1 MKKLKK
7 CLSAILAGM
16 LSVSLLGSLAVNAET
31 VDTEKKIY
39 TLSELFEMSEEE
51 FFALDSFE
59 LNPSPAYQHKVVTP
73 KMIYDEINLA
83 MDGYNFFGNMFTCRY
98 RKYVPYYT
106 EKEIMRLLDVDD
118 IDFVVESSVTT
129 DFYGNGISDIVWVH
143 DRFYNTECTKLEAA
157 KVNYCL
163 YQVMEFNHLSYV
175 LDSGYSAG
183 DVNEDGKLTAM
194 DAAFLARKLAEQ
206 KVNEL
211 PETADVNGDGE
222 ITALDCAEIAKF
234 LAAKAM
240 SKAEGMFVE
249 QQ

>member
-7 CLSAILAGM
+7 CLSTILAGM
-16 LSVSLLGSLAVNAET
+16 ISVSLLGSLAVNA
-31 VDTEKKIY
+31 DTEKKIY

-51 FFALDSFE
+51 FFALDPVDENDPRPTSPKAMYND
-59 LNPSPAYQHKVVTP
+59 LNLGMSYC
-73 KMIYDEINLA
+73 
-83 MDGYNFFGNMFTCRY
+83 NFFGNVYTCEY

-118 IDFVVESSVTT
+118 IDFVIESSIVT
-129 DFYGNGISDIVWVH
+129 DLYGNGINHTIWVH
-143 DRFYNTECTKLEAA
+143 DRFYSKDFTKLEIA
-157 KVNYCL
+157 KIRYCL
-163 YQVMEFNHLSYV
+163 YQVMEFFHVSYV
-175 LDSGYSAG
+175 LDSAYCTG
-183 DVNEDGKLTAM
+183 DVNEDGKFTAM

-206 KVNEL
+206 KVDEL

-234 LAAKAM
+234 LAAQAM
-240 SKAEGMFVE
+240 AKAEGMFVE

>member
-16 LSVSLLGSLAVNAET
+16 LSVSLLGSLAVNA
-31 VDTEKKIY
+31 DTEKKIY

-51 FFALDSFE
+51 FFALDPVDENDPRPTSPKAMYND
-59 LNPSPAYQHKVVTP
+59 LNLGMSYC
-73 KMIYDEINLA
+73 
-83 MDGYNFFGNMFTCRY
+83 NFFGNVFTCEY
-98 RKYVPYYT
+98 GKYVPYYT
-106 EKEIMRLLDVDD
+106 EKEIMRLLDVKD
-118 IDFVVESSVTT
+118 IDFVIESSITT
-129 DFYGNGISDIVWVH
+129 DFYGNGISHLIWVH
-143 DRFYNTECTKLEAA
+143 DRFYSKDFTKLEIA
-157 KVNYCL
+157 KIRYCL
-163 YQVMEFNHLSYV
+163 YQVMEFFHLSYV

-183 DVNEDGKLTAM
+183 DVNEDGKFTAM

-206 KVNEL
+206 KVDEL

-234 LAAKAM
+234 LAAQAM
-240 SKAEGMFVE
+240 AKAEGMFVE

>member
-16 LSVSLLGSLAVNAET
+16 LSVSLLGSLVVKAET
-31 VDTEKKIY
+31 ADTEKNIY

-51 FFALDSFE
+51 FFALDPVDE
-59 LNPSPAYQHKVVTP
+59 NDPRPTSPK
-73 KMIYDEINLA
+73 A
-83 MDGYNFFGNMFTCRY
+83 MYNDLYLGMYHCNFFGNVYTCEY

-118 IDFVVESSVTT
+118 IDFVIESSIVT
-129 DFYGNGISDIVWVH
+129 DLYGNGINHTIWVH
-143 DRFYNTECTKLEAA
+143 DRFYSKDFTRLEIA
-157 KVNYCL
+157 KIRYCL
-163 YQVMEFNHLSYV
+163 YQVMEFGHVSYV
-175 LDSGYSAG
+175 LDSAYCTG
-183 DVNEDGKLTAM
+183 DVNEDGKFTAM

-206 KVNEL
+206 KADEL

-234 LAAKAM
+234 LAAQAM
-240 SKAEGMFVE
+240 AKAEGMFVE

>member
-16 LSVSLLGSLAVNAET
+16 ISVSLLGSLAVNAET
-31 VDTEKKIY
+31 TDTEKKIY

-106 EKEIMRLLDVDD
+106 EKEIIRLLDVDD
-118 IDFVVESSVTT
+118 IDFVVES
-129 DFYGNGISDIVWVH
+129 GITYHEDGINSKVWVH
-143 DRFYNTECTKLEAA
+143 DRYYDTECTVLEVA

-163 YQVMEFNHLSYV
+163 YQVMDFHQLINP
-175 LDSGYSAG
+175 LDSHYLVG
-183 DVNEDGKLTAM
+183 DANEDGKFTAM
-194 DAAFLARKLAEQ
+194 DAAFVAKKLAEQ
-206 KVNEL
+206 KADEL
-211 PETADVNGDGE
+211 PETADINGDGE
-222 ITALDCAEIAKF
+222 ITAFDCAKIAQF
-234 LAAKAM
+234 LAARALA
-240 SKAEGMFVE
+240 KAEGMTIE

>member
-16 LSVSLLGSLAVNAET
+16 ISVSLLGSFAVNA
-31 VDTEKKIY
+31 DTEKKIY

-51 FFALDSFE
+51 FFALDPIDENDSRTT
-59 LNPSPAYQHKVVTP
+59 SPKYFYDHCGTE
-73 KMIYDEINLA
+73 IY
-83 MDGYNFFGNMFTCRY
+83 GYNYFSNIYTCEY
-98 RKYVPYYT
+98 GEYVPYYT

-118 IDFVVESSVTT
+118 IDFVIESSIVT
-129 DFYGNGISDIVWVH
+129 DLYGNGINHTIWVH
-143 DRFYNTECTKLEAA
+143 DRFYSKDFTKLEIA
-157 KVNYCL
+157 KIRYCL
-163 YQVMEFNHLSYV
+163 YQVMEFFHVSYV
-175 LDSGYSAG
+175 LDSAYCTG
-183 DVNEDGKLTAM
+183 DVNEDGKFTAM

-206 KVNEL
+206 KVDEL

-234 LAAKAM
+234 LAAQAM
-240 SKAEGMFVE
+240 AKAEGMFVE

>member
-16 LSVSLLGSLAVNAET
+16 ISVSLLGSFAVNA
-31 VDTEKKIY
+31 DTEKKIY

-51 FFALDSFE
+51 FFALDPVDENDPRPTSPKAMYND
-59 LNPSPAYQHKVVTP
+59 LNLGMSYC
-73 KMIYDEINLA
+73 
-83 MDGYNFFGNMFTCRY
+83 NFFGNVFTCEY
-98 RKYVPYYT
+98 GKYVPYYT
-106 EKEIMRLLDVDD
+106 EKEIMRLLDVKD
-118 IDFVVESSVTT
+118 IDFVIESSITT
-129 DFYGNGISDIVWVH
+129 DFYGNGISHLIWVH
-143 DRFYNTECTKLEAA
+143 DRFYSKDFTKLEIA
-157 KVNYCL
+157 KIRYCL
-163 YQVMEFNHLSYV
+163 YQVMEFFHLSYV

-194 DAAFLARKLAEQ
+194 DAAFIAKKLAEQ
-206 KVNEL
+206 KADEL

-222 ITALDCAEIAKF
+222 ITALDCAEIARF

-240 SKAEGMFVE
+240 SKAEGMFAE

>member
-16 LSVSLLGSLAVNAET
+16 ISVSLLGSLAVNAET
-31 VDTEKKIY
+31 TDTEKNIY

-51 FFALDSFE
+51 FFALDPVDENDPRPTSPKAMFDD
-59 LNPSPAYQHKVVTP
+59 LNLGMYHC
-73 KMIYDEINLA
+73 
-83 MDGYNFFGNMFTCRY
+83 NFFGDIFMSKY
-98 RKYVPYYT
+98 RKYIPYYT

-118 IDFVVESSVTT
+118 IDFVIESSITT

-163 YQVMEFNHLSYV
+163 YQVMEFHQLINP
-175 LDSGYSAG
+175 LDSHYLVG
-183 DVNEDGKLTAM
+183 DANEDGKFTAM
-194 DAAFLARKLAEQ
+194 DAAFVAKKLAEQ
-206 KVNEL
+206 KADEL
-211 PETADVNGDGE
+211 PETADINGDGE
-222 ITALDCAEIAKF
+222 ITAFDCAKIAQF
-234 LAAKAM
+234 LAARALA
-240 SKAEGMFVE
+240 KAEGMTIE

>member
-16 LSVSLLGSLAVNAET
+16 LSVSLLGSLVVKAET
-31 VDTEKKIY
+31 ADTEKNIY

-51 FFALDSFE
+51 FFALDPVDE
-59 LNPSPAYQHKVVTP
+59 NDPRPTSPK
-73 KMIYDEINLA
+73 A
-83 MDGYNFFGNMFTCRY
+83 MYNDLYLGMYHCNFFGNVYTCEY

-118 IDFVVESSVTT
+118 IDFVIESSIVT
-129 DFYGNGISDIVWVH
+129 DLYGNGINHTIWVH
-143 DRFYNTECTKLEAA
+143 DRFYSKDFTRLEIA
-157 KVNYCL
+157 KIRYCL
-163 YQVMEFNHLSYV
+163 YQVMEFGQVSYV
-175 LDSGYSAG
+175 LDSAYCTG
-183 DVNEDGKLTAM
+183 DVNEDGKFTAM

-206 KVNEL
+206 KADEL

-234 LAAKAM
+234 LAAQAM
-240 SKAEGMFVE
+240 AKAEGMFVE

>member
-16 LSVSLLGSLAVNAET
+16 ISVSLLGSFAVNA
-31 VDTEKKIY
+31 DTEKKIY

-51 FFALDSFE
+51 FFALDPVDE
-59 LNPSPAYQHKVVTP
+59 NDPRPTSPK
-73 KMIYDEINLA
+73 A
-83 MDGYNFFGNMFTCRY
+83 MYNDLYLGMYHCNFFGNVYTCEY

-106 EKEIMRLLDVDD
+106 EKEIMRLLDVKD
-118 IDFVVESSVTT
+118 IDFVIESSITT
-129 DFYGNGISDIVWVH
+129 DFYGNGISHLIWVH
-143 DRFYNTECTKLEAA
+143 DRFYSKDFTKLEIA
-157 KVNYCL
+157 KIRYCL
-163 YQVMEFNHLSYV
+163 YQVMEFFHVSYV
-175 LDSGYSAG
+175 LDSAYCTG

-194 DAAFLARKLAEQ
+194 DAAFIAKKLAEQ
-206 KVNEL
+206 KADEL

-234 LAAKAM
+234 LAAQAM
-240 SKAEGMFVE
+240 AKAEGMFVE

>member
-7 CLSAILAGM
+7 CLSTILAGM
-16 LSVSLLGSLAVNAET
+16 ISVSLLGSLAVNS
-31 VDTEKKIY
+31 DTEKKIY

-51 FFALDSFE
+51 FFALDPVDE
-59 LNPSPAYQHKVVTP
+59 NDPRPTSPK
-73 KMIYDEINLA
+73 A
-83 MDGYNFFGNMFTCRY
+83 MYNDLYLGMYHCNFFGNVYTCEY

-118 IDFVVESSVTT
+118 IDFVIESSIVT
-129 DFYGNGISDIVWVH
+129 DLYGNGINHTIWVH
-143 DRFYNTECTKLEAA
+143 DRFYSKDFTKLEIA
-157 KVNYCL
+157 KIRYCL
-163 YQVMEFNHLSYV
+163 YQVMEFFHVSYV
-175 LDSGYSAG
+175 LDSAYCTG
-183 DVNEDGKLTAM
+183 DVNEDGKFTAM

-206 KVNEL
+206 KVDEL

-234 LAAKAM
+234 LAAQAM
-240 SKAEGMFVE
+240 AKAEGMFVE

>member
-16 LSVSLLGSLAVNAET
+16 ISVSLLGSLAVNAET
-31 VDTEKKIY
+31 TDTEKNIY

-51 FFALDSFE
+51 FFALDPVDENDPRPTSPKAMFDD
-59 LNPSPAYQHKVVTP
+59 LNLGMYHC
-73 KMIYDEINLA
+73 
-83 MDGYNFFGNMFTCRY
+83 NFFGDIFMSKY
-98 RKYVPYYT
+98 RKYIPYYT

-118 IDFVVESSVTT
+118 IDFVIESSITT
-129 DFYGNGISDIVWVH
+129 DLYGNSIDHTIWVH
-143 DRFYNTECTKLEAA
+143 DRFYSRDFTKLEIA
-157 KVNYCL
+157 KIRYCL
-163 YQVMEFNHLSYV
+163 YQVMQFYHVSYV
-175 LDSGYSAG
+175 LDSAYSTG
-183 DVNEDGKLTAM
+183 DVNEDGEFTAM

-206 KVNEL
+206 KVDEL

-234 LAAKAM
+234 LAAQAM
-240 SKAEGMFVE
+240 AKAEGMFVE

>member
-16 LSVSLLGSLAVNAET
+16 ISVSLLGSLAVNA
-31 VDTEKKIY
+31 DTEKKIY

-51 FFALDSFE
+51 FFALDPVDE
-59 LNPSPAYQHKVVTP
+59 NNPRPTSPK
-73 KMIYDEINLA
+73 A
-83 MDGYNFFGNMFTCRY
+83 MYNDLYLGMYHCNFFGNVYTCEY

-118 IDFVVESSVTT
+118 IDFVIESSIVT
-129 DFYGNGISDIVWVH
+129 DLYGNGINHTIWVH
-143 DRFYNTECTKLEAA
+143 DRFYSKDFTRLEIA
-157 KVNYCL
+157 KIRYCL
-163 YQVMEFNHLSYV
+163 YQVMEFGHVSYV
-175 LDSGYSAG
+175 LDSAYCTG
-183 DVNEDGKLTAM
+183 DVNEDGKFTAM

-206 KVNEL
+206 KADEL

-234 LAAKAM
+234 LAAQAM
-240 SKAEGMFVE
+240 AKAEGMFVE

>member
-1 MKKLKK
+1 
-7 CLSAILAGM
+7 
-16 LSVSLLGSLAVNAET
+16 
-31 VDTEKKIY
+31 
-39 TLSELFEMSEEE
+39 
-51 FFALDSFE
+51 
-59 LNPSPAYQHKVVTP
+59 
-73 KMIYDEINLA
+73 
-83 MDGYNFFGNMFTCRY
+83 
-98 RKYVPYYT
+98 
-106 EKEIMRLLDVDD
+106 MRLLDVDD

-183 DVNEDGKLTAM
+183 DVNEDGKFTAM

-206 KVNEL
+206 KVDEL

-222 ITALDCAEIAKF
+222 ITALDCAEIARF

>member
-16 LSVSLLGSLAVNAET
+16 ISVSLLGSLAVNA
-31 VDTEKKIY
+31 DTEKKIY

-51 FFALDSFE
+51 FFALDPVDE
-59 LNPSPAYQHKVVTP
+59 NDPRPTSPK
-73 KMIYDEINLA
+73 A
-83 MDGYNFFGNMFTCRY
+83 MYNDLYLGMYHCNFFGNVYTCEY

-118 IDFVVESSVTT
+118 IDFVIESSIVT
-129 DFYGNGISDIVWVH
+129 DLYGNGINHTIWVH
-143 DRFYNTECTKLEAA
+143 DRFYSKDFTRLEIA
-157 KVNYCL
+157 KIRYCL
-163 YQVMEFNHLSYV
+163 YQVMEFGHVSYV
-175 LDSGYSAG
+175 LDSAYCTG
-183 DVNEDGKLTAM
+183 DVNEDGKFTAM

-206 KVNEL
+206 KVDEL

-234 LAAKAM
+234 LAAQAM
-240 SKAEGMFVE
+240 AKAEGMFVE

>member
-16 LSVSLLGSLAVNAET
+16 ISVSLLGSLAVNAET
-31 VDTEKKIY
+31 VDTEKKLY

-51 FFALDSFE
+51 FFALDPVDENNPRPTSPKAMYND
-59 LNPSPAYQHKVVTP
+59 LNLGMSHC
-73 KMIYDEINLA
+73 
-83 MDGYNFFGNMFTCRY
+83 NFFGNIFTCEY

-118 IDFVVESSVTT
+118 IDFVIESSITT
-129 DFYGNGISDIVWVH
+129 DLYGNSIDHTIWVH
-143 DRFYNTECTKLEAA
+143 DRFYSRDFTKLEIA
-157 KVNYCL
+157 KIRYCL
-163 YQVMEFNHLSYV
+163 YQVMQFYHVSYV
-175 LDSGYSAG
+175 LDSAYSTG
-183 DVNEDGKLTAM
+183 DVNEDGEFTAM

-206 KVNEL
+206 KVDEL

-222 ITALDCAEIAKF
+222 ITALDCAEIARF
-234 LAAKAM
+234 LAAKAL

>member
-16 LSVSLLGSLAVNAET
+16 ISVSLLGSLAVNA
-31 VDTEKKIY
+31 DTEKKIY

-51 FFALDSFE
+51 FFALDPVDE
-59 LNPSPAYQHKVVTP
+59 NDPRPTSPK
-73 KMIYDEINLA
+73 A
-83 MDGYNFFGNMFTCRY
+83 MYNDLYLGMYHCNFFGNVYTCEY

-118 IDFVVESSVTT
+118 IDFVIESSIVT
-129 DFYGNGISDIVWVH
+129 DLYGNGINHTIWVH
-143 DRFYNTECTKLEAA
+143 DRFYSKDFTKLEIA
-157 KVNYCL
+157 KIRYCL
-163 YQVMEFNHLSYV
+163 YQVMEFFHVSYV
-175 LDSGYSAG
+175 LDSAYCTG
-183 DVNEDGKLTAM
+183 DVNEDGKFTAM

-206 KVNEL
+206 KVDEL

-234 LAAKAM
+234 LAAQAM
-240 SKAEGMFVE
+240 AKAEGMFVE

>member
-7 CLSAILAGM
+7 CLSTILAGM
-16 LSVSLLGSLAVNAET
+16 ISVSLLGSLAVNA
-31 VDTEKKIY
+31 DTEKKIY

-51 FFALDSFE
+51 FFALDPVDE
-59 LNPSPAYQHKVVTP
+59 NDPRPTSPK
-73 KMIYDEINLA
+73 A
-83 MDGYNFFGNMFTCRY
+83 MYNDLYLGMYHCNFFGNVYTCEY

-118 IDFVVESSVTT
+118 IDFVIESSIVT
-129 DFYGNGISDIVWVH
+129 DLYGNGINHTICVH
-143 DRFYNTECTKLEAA
+143 DRFYSKDFTKLEIA
-157 KVNYCL
+157 KIRYCL
-163 YQVMEFNHLSYV
+163 YQVMEFFHVSYV
-175 LDSGYSAG
+175 LDSAYCTG
-183 DVNEDGKLTAM
+183 DVNEDGKFTAM

-206 KVNEL
+206 KVDEL

-234 LAAKAM
+234 LAAQAM
-240 SKAEGMFVE
+240 AKAEGMFVE

>member
-16 LSVSLLGSLAVNAET
+16 ISVSLLGSLAVNAET
-31 VDTEKKIY
+31 TDTEKKIY

-51 FFALDSFE
+51 FFALDPIDENDSRTT
-59 LNPSPAYQHKVVTP
+59 SPKYFYDHCGTE
-73 KMIYDEINLA
+73 IY
-83 MDGYNFFGNMFTCRY
+83 GYNYFSNMFTCRY
-98 RKYVPYYT
+98 RKYVSYYT

-183 DVNEDGKLTAM
+183 DVNEDGKFTAM

-206 KVNEL
+206 KVDEL

-234 LAAKAM
+234 LAAQAM
-240 SKAEGMFVE
+240 AKAEGMFVE